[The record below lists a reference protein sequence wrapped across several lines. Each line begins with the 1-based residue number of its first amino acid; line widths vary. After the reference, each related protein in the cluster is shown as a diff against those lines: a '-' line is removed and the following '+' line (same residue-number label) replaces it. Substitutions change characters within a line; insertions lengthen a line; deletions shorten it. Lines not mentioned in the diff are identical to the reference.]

1 MVTTEEHLEHRRLR
15 RKRRKQGKGKRIR
28 KAGYD
33 RKSNLPFPWGMHY
46 SSWCFNCRRE
56 IREYDLVQMGTFY
69 DDEGRVDAFVHHDCR
84 DHSDRPRV
92 PRPEPNV
99 HITREGVRR
108 FTMATKTKAKK
119 SRKSRKQNAEE
130 IEDEQTTGQVNEDE
144 LEDEELEDEDEEE
157 AEEEAPKAAKSKKSK
172 GGKSKKAGK
181 EKAKRGSSGDSFPVS
196 TGKLLVEALA
206 DAPKKL
212 QVIAKALAGS
222 KEVTHEQ
229 LVTLKEGIKAYAGTL
244 RENDD
249 NEGASALSALNSRV
263 RRLERAAR

>member
-15 RKRRKQGKGKRIR
+15 RKRRKQGKGKRLK

-69 DDEGRVDAFVHHDCR
+69 DDEGRVDAFVHFDCR
-84 DHSDRPRV
+84 DHTDRPRV

-108 FTMATKTKAKK
+108 FTMATKAKK
-119 SRKSRKQNAEE
+119 SRKSRKQKSEE
-130 IEDEQTTGQVNEDE
+130 IEDDQTTGQVNE
-144 LEDEELEDEDEEE
+144 EELEDEDEIEE
-157 AEEEAPKAAKSKKSK
+157 DEEEAPKASKSKKSK
-172 GGKSKKAGK
+172 KGKSKGGK
-181 EKAKRGSSGDSFPVS
+181 EKSEKPKRESSGDPFPVS

-222 KEVTHEQ
+222 KDVTHEQ

-244 RENDD
+244 RENED